1 MIKTIIIIG
10 TKFDCMDYGHLLDIV
25 LSAKVFLK
33 KSKKKHNKTI
43 MPFRQK
49 NYLLLYFFDTV
60 RLTR

>member
-33 KSKKKHNKTI
+33 KVKKSITKQSCLFVRKI
-43 MPFRQK
+43 IYYYIFLIPF
-49 NYLLLYFFDTV
+49 D
-60 RLTR
+60 